1 MTGEP
6 PSFEFTLTRDR
17 DVVGQL
23 VDHTLILSI
32 EAQTELIARYSGLS
46 WRVDLSEPPVFWFER
61 EPAAVFRPHFIGS
74 TSTRTNTWLW
84 AWENINDFPDSV
96 VSLAQYVRE
105 AGERLGAAELTTAYQ
120 NLQPAERVYEGLIA
134 RGMPEAVYVY
144 CAQALSELPAPVYYR
159 APNGNGYSWFL
170 LDNPDEFSMPTAAA
184 VSTTAAITR
193 ALRTG
198 DITDH
203 RLAVTA
209 YAQRRQG
216 ISLEI
221 PGHDRMVLQ
230 APDGQVVI
238 GIDEGGRI
246 TTIVSDPGGQ
256 KGPSTPAGGTV

>member
-1 MTGEP
+1 MADEP
-6 PSFEFTLTRDR
+6 PRFEFTLTRER

-61 EPAAVFRPHFIGS
+61 TPAAVFRPHFIGS
-74 TSTRTNTWLW
+74 SSARSNTWLW
-84 AWENINDFPDSV
+84 AWENINNFPDSV

-105 AGERLGAAELTTAYQ
+105 AGARLGAAELTTAYQ

-159 APNGNGYSWFL
+159 APNGAGYSWFL
-170 LDNPDEFSMPTAAA
+170 LDNPDEFSMPTATA
-184 VSTTAAITR
+184 VSSVAAITR

-216 ISLEI
+216 ISLES
-221 PGHDRMVLQ
+221 PEPDRIVLL

-238 GIDEGGRI
+238 GIDEVGRI
-246 TTIVSDPGGQ
+246 TTITS
-256 KGPSTPAGGTV
+256 GPSAD